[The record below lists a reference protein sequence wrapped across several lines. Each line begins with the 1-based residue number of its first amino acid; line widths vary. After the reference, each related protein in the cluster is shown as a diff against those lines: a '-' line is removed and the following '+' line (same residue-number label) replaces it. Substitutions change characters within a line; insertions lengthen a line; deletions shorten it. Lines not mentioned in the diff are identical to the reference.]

1 MADEALDEADLD
13 AVLDNDNNDDDY
25 QPDQEVKWIY
35 HEKYIPFTFNY
46 KIVQI
51 KDRFI
56 RAAWYARHCKIPI
69 ESKRSTRRYWLS
81 LF

>member
-1 MADEALDEADLD
+1 MADEALDETDLD

-35 HEKYIPFTFNY
+35 HAKYIPSSFNC

-51 KDRFI
+51 NFFK
-56 RAAWYARHCKIPI
+56 A
-69 ESKRSTRRYWLS
+69 
-81 LF
+81 